1 MSTSRRTLVLIRRG
15 DREVTRIAFSRRRLA
30 LLGAGL
36 ASALAAVALV
46 GSFAAASRAGRTELD
61 RLRAENE
68 ALRSSGSA
76 FELRLR
82 EVQTRLTET
91 EDRTRKL
98 AIVAG
103 LGNVGGG
110 SEAGI
115 GGELHDSAPAATA
128 LALIEDRA
136 GRVERQLEAVG
147 TRIDENLRR
156 LSATPSIW
164 PVAGILTS
172 GFGTRRDPITGVRA
186 LHSGVDISAPPGRP
200 VAAAASG
207 IVVKTEQFGGLG
219 RAIYIAHGF
228 GRTTVYGH
236 LSRVLVVPG
245 QKVERGATIGLVG
258 NTGRS
263 TGYHLHYEVQVDG
276 DSVNPL
282 PFLLREPRA
291 GS

>member
-1 MSTSRRTLVLIRRG
+1 M
-15 DREVTRIAFSRRRLA
+15 TRIAFSRRRLA
-30 LLGAGL
+30 LLAAGL

-46 GSFAAASRAGRTELD
+46 GSFAAASRAGRTELQ
-61 RLRAENE
+61 RLQAENE
-68 ALRSSGSA
+68 SLRQSGSA
-76 FELRLR
+76 FERRLS
-82 EVQTRLTET
+82 EVQSRLAET
-91 EDRTRKL
+91 EDRARKL

-103 LGNVGGG
+103 LGSVGAN

-115 GGELHDSAPAATA
+115 GGELHDSGPASAA
-128 LALIEDRA
+128 LARLESRA
-136 GRVERQLEAVG
+136 ARVERQLEQVEA
-147 TRIDENLRR
+147 RIDENLRQ
-156 LSATPSIW
+156 LSATPSVW

-172 GFGTRRDPITGVRA
+172 GFGSRRDPLTGVPA

-245 QKVERGATIGLVG
+245 QRVERGATVGLVG

-276 DSVNPL
+276 KPVNPL
-282 PFLLREPRA
+282 PYLLREPRS